1 MRKIH
6 AISSLGLLAF
16 ALCSQPALAATKK
29 KVVKHKPV
37 AAASAAPATAPMAA
51 ASPAPVMQKTRVCDT
66 TSSTTG
72 AVAGAALGAVLG
84 NKVIDKGVLGTAG
97 GAAAGAFAGQAIER
111 TLTAKQRCHDVETPV
126 KP

>member
-6 AISSLGLLAF
+6 AISSLALLAC

-29 KVVKHKPV
+29 KAVKHKPV
-37 AAASAAPATAPMAA
+37 AAASSAPMAA

-97 GAAAGAFAGQAIER
+97 GAAAGAFAGQAMER

>member
-6 AISSLGLLAF
+6 AISSLALLAF
-16 ALCSQPALAATKK
+16 ALCGQPALAATKK
-29 KVVKHKPV
+29 KPVKHKPV
-37 AAASAAPATAPMAA
+37 AAAAPAPAPVAA
-51 ASPAPVMQKTRVCDT
+51 ASHAPVMQKTRVCDT

-111 TLTAKQRCHDVETPV
+111 TLTAKQRCREVETPV